1 MKNSK
6 IDPAR
11 IKNFPLDNPK
21 AKIVCQRGVY
31 YVCERHYYWDLTKNL
46 NSPQRIR
53 RSKNYLEHIDF
64 EEFF

>member
-31 YVCERHYYWDLTKNL
+31 YVCERHYYWDSTIN
-46 NSPQRIR
+46 
-53 RSKNYLEHIDF
+53 EAV
-64 EEFF
+64 